1 MKYASLLLAALFTSA
16 IVAKA
21 SAASDQTQPEARDL
35 QALTTIS
42 TEFVIE
48 TTFLP
53 QIMRVKY
60 DDDKGAILADI
71 GRLEPEVRNLFWLSY
86 LHYVVPG
93 GELHHFFTTIAEARK
108 IQEEAKKLL
117 VAQGQSVSDDTL
129 HEMTEMSK
137 KSDPARNADAVL
149 QALTAAG
156 LTRQAQAFAA
166 VRDLAAKSE
175 DADFA
180 ALDVA
185 FGEMTELPG
194 AIGSY
199 VERTPGLVEWS
210 AKAREKIGDED
221 RLSYLTGKLNAMED
235 AEIDRL
241 PKALKQIYVVDYFN
255 AEMLNGGVHQFFFNS
270 SGGYAPDV
278 AVALRELGL
287 TTHADVIERG
297 IDMFSKPYPT
307 DMQKRRVLNFAG
319 EWGAWDEAL
328 SALTYEVDDGEIS
341 PALITLA
348 KHENLLPR

>member
-35 QALTTIS
+35 QALTTMS

-93 GELHHFFTTIAEARK
+93 GELHRFFTTIAEARK

-180 ALDVA
+180 ALDAA

-199 VERTPGLVEWS
+199 VERTPDLVEWS

-307 DMQKRRVLNFAG
+307 DMQKRRVLNFGG

-328 SALTYEVDDGEIS
+328 SALTYEVDDGEIT
-341 PALITLA
+341 PALIALA
-348 KHENLLPR
+348 KRENLLPR